1 MSGRKR
7 MPRQLFQL
15 VVHFLISN
23 IITIIYSDS
32 VVVLIFLLLLFLTK
46 GTRSAADSNSHS
58 KQCQE
63 KCGNVSVP
71 YPFGIGKGCYMNPMF
86 EVFCK
91 ESTLSY
97 SGFTTLEISV
107 DHYVRIY
114 GPTVVNCYNKSSAK
128 NSSVSHGLDSLP
140 FRVSHTKNKFV
151 AMGCNIFAYMI
162 DGHNKNYIS
171 GCASLCYNTTKFIG
185 GGCQTNIPENLS
197 PFDLRIQKIN
207 TTEQFWASNE
217 SCSGVGCQ
225 TNIPENLS
233 PFDLQIQNIN
243 ATEQFWASHESCS
256 TAFIA
261 DNNFSEF
268 NTSVFTDDEFLPA
281 VPLVLDWAIRSNLSC
296 QEASGR
302 KDYACGNNSKCFE
315 DGMGYHRCRCSEGYQ
330 GNPYLSDGCQD
341 IDECKDPK
349 KNICPKDA
357 FCFNTAGRYK
367 CKCKPG
373 YHMLAVHVSLGIGIA
388 VGALVF
394 ITIGLWLY
402 RKLEKRRKNK
412 LKYKFFRKNGGLLL
426 QQQISSTRESA
437 MKTELFTV
445 EELEKAT
452 NNFNESRVLGKGG
465 LGTVYKGMLSDGS
478 IVAVKK
484 SNEVDENQVG
494 QFINEVIILSH
505 INHRNIVKLLGCCLE
520 TEVPILV
527 YEYVSNGTL
536 SDHLHD
542 DVYASMSW
550 NDRLRVAGEVAGA
563 LAYLHSC
570 VSTTILHRDI
580 KSSNILLDENYM
592 AIVSDFGLS
601 RSVPLNKT
609 HLTTLVA
616 GTFGYL
622 DPEYFRSGQLTDK
635 SDVYSFGV
643 VLAELL
649 TGRKAVSS
657 NSSYEGLVLRFR
669 LSIKESGLFEILDAL
684 VVNEGQ
690 EEEINV
696 VATLAKRC
704 LKLNAKK
711 RPSMKEV
718 AAELDRLRWIQE
730 QLLIQ
735 QNSLNSYNLVENSV
749 DDNSDDDLA
758 FLSMQDSH
766 ASNVYPSHRKEQ
778 KDRNKGKAM
787 KVFMSKNS
795 TLSDS
800 DSPLNDSN
808 DFSYVTFLDKVPHVM
823 SLFDSDI
830 SNNEDNKFHD
840 EQVQEAEKDDEK
852 LKKMFKETI
861 EVKQAINKLA
871 KELIQTK
878 GENANLKK
886 QIDEGKKKSF

>member
-7 MPRQLFQL
+7 IPLQLFQL
-15 VVHFLISN
+15 VVHYVISN

-32 VVVLIFLLLLFLTK
+32 VVVLIFLLLLLTK

-91 ESTLSY
+91 EPTLSC
-97 SGFTTLEISV
+97 SGFTKLEISV
-107 DHYVRIY
+107 DHYVRVY
-114 GPTVVNCYNKSSAK
+114 GPTVVNCYSKSSAK
-128 NSSVSHGLDSLP
+128 YSSLSLGLDSLP
-140 FRVSHTKNKFV
+140 FRVSHVKYKFV
-151 AMGCNIFAYMI
+151 N
-162 DGHNKNYIS
+162 
-171 GCASLCYNTTKFIG
+171 
-185 GGCQTNIPENLS
+185 P
-197 PFDLRIQKIN
+197 
-207 TTEQFWASNE
+207 
-217 SCSGVGCQ
+217 
-225 TNIPENLS
+225 
-233 PFDLQIQNIN
+233 
-243 ATEQFWASHESCS
+243 
-256 TAFIA
+256 

-268 NTSVFTDDEFLPA
+268 NTSVFTDDEFFPA
-281 VPLVLDWAIRSNLSC
+281 VPLVLDWVIGSNLSC
-296 QEASGR
+296 HEARRR
-302 KDYACGNNSKCFE
+302 KDYACGNNSVCFE
-315 DGMGYHRCRCSEGYQ
+315 DGMGYRCRCSQVFNIFLCGSLQ
-330 GNPYLSDGCQD
+330 QSKQSKRNNYLPVNRNKVSRRALQQTD
-341 IDECKDPK
+341 IDECKEPK

-357 FCFNTAGRYK
+357 LCFNFSAR
-367 CKCKPG
+367 
-373 YHMLAVHVSLGIGIA
+373 AGIGIA
-388 VGALVF
+388 IGALVF
-394 ITIGLWLY
+394 ITIGLWLH
-402 RKLEKRRKNK
+402 RKLAKRRKNK

-426 QQQISSTRESA
+426 QQHISSTRESA
-437 MKTELFTV
+437 MKTKLFTV

-452 NNFNESRVLGKGG
+452 DNFNESRVLGKGG
-465 LGTVYKGMLSDGS
+465 FGTVYKGMLSDGS

-484 SNEVDENQVG
+484 SKEVDENQIG
-494 QFINEVIILSH
+494 PFINEVTILSH

-527 YEYVSNGTL
+527 YEYISNGTL

-542 DVYASMSW
+542 EGYASMPW

-570 VSTTILHRDI
+570 VSTAIFHRDI

-657 NSSYEGLVLRFR
+657 NSSYEGLVFHFR
-669 LSIKESGLFEILDAL
+669 SSIKHSGLFEILDTL

-718 AAELDRLRWIQE
+718 AAELDRLRRIQE
-730 QLLIQ
+730 QLLFQ
-735 QNSLNSYNLVENSV
+735 QDSLNSYNLGKDVTGTRSLK
-749 DDNSDDDLA
+749 SLA
-758 FLSMQDSH
+758 M
-766 ASNVYPSHRKEQ
+766 SHRTWHFSPIPIQRFSISRWTISGSNGSYESYATDYWGQ
-778 KDRNKGKAM
+778 PFHFSHTQNKLVAIGCDIFA
-787 KVFMSKNS
+787 
-795 TLSDS
+795 
-800 DSPLNDSN
+800 
-808 DFSYVTFLDKVPHVM
+808 YVTDITSKAYITGCAAVCYNKDMLIDSCSCFGYGCCQTSLPKQLISFVM
-823 SLFDSDI
+823 
-830 SNNEDNKFHD
+830 
-840 EQVQEAEKDDEK
+840 
-852 LKKMFKETI
+852 
-861 EVKQAINKLA
+861 
-871 KELIQTK
+871 
-878 GENANLKK
+878 G
-886 QIDEGKKKSF
+886 